1 MDLVLESSG
10 ARHGRGVLTRP
21 DGSSYSGQFEYGV
34 VESSGAFYG
43 WAHEDHDWW
52 DWWDFVWIYSIVV
65 GQKIELCA
73 RVFQGISGIIKGF
86 PSISI
91 SQRCDS
97 GIAMMGSLEEVHGYA
112 IWILPTGAKYE
123 GQPQP

>member
-52 DWWDFVWIYSIVV
+52 DWWDFVWIYNIVV

-73 RVFQGISGIIKGF
+73 RVFQGI
-86 PSISI
+86 
-91 SQRCDS
+91 
-97 GIAMMGSLEEVHGYA
+97 
-112 IWILPTGAKYE
+112 
-123 GQPQP
+123 